1 MLLLAIASYGLR
13 VGLPIAF
20 LVMGMSLAPLSLA
33 VADDFGVDGIGETLL
48 ALVLVTAL
56 GLTLRVAANG
66 LVRTVFGWPESL
78 LAKRAAAERGNQFL
92 GGLFCLQTL
101 RKSDRR

>member
-1 MLLLAIASYGLR
+1 
-13 VGLPIAF
+13 
-20 LVMGMSLAPLSLA
+20 
-33 VADDFGVDGIGETLL
+33 
-48 ALVLVTAL
+48 
-56 GLTLRVAANG
+56 
-66 LVRTVFGWPESL
+66 VFGWPESL